1 MSHEADVRYR
11 INERDEIIF
20 VNEAWDRFAQANDG
34 AETVGNKVLGR
45 ILWDFIPDGTTRKL
59 YQQIVALAR
68 QGYHPLF
75 KLRCDSPSCK
85 RHLEMTIHAIGT
97 GIIEFAT
104 WSLQLED
111 RAPIA
116 LLARGTPRSAQFLR
130 ICAWCNRIDIGFDEW
145 VEAEVAV
152 ERLKLFEVERMPQ
165 SSHGICAACYATMTS
180 TLDNLKLSP

>member
-1 MSHEADVRYR
+1 MTAITLHYGGFSGELWCSAARICSEVLMSHEVDVRYR

-34 AETVGNKVLGR
+34 AETMTNKGLGR
-45 ILWDFIPDGTTRKL
+45 ILWDFIPDGTTREL

-68 QGYHPLF
+68 QGRHPLF

-97 GIIEFAT
+97 DIIEFAT
-104 WSLQLED
+104 QSLQLED

-130 ICAWCNRIDIGFDEW
+130 IFAWCNRIDIGFDE
-145 VEAEVAV
+145 
-152 ERLKLFEVERMPQ
+152 
-165 SSHGICAACYATMTS
+165 
-180 TLDNLKLSP
+180 